1 MPTKRKI
8 RYISATWHAIYI
20 FSPYATHKSSNM
32 KLKTAPLVILTALF
46 FHTASAQEYAS
57 PTQAAQTGRSPGVK
71 VKLISDNGPTK
82 TYAIIFAPG
91 DEILSGLQEFAVKYN
106 VRSAHFTAIGDAKS
120 VKFGWY
126 DKSKKMF
133 KVTALNSYAEITSL
147 IGDIALKDGKPS
159 VHAHI
164 ALATED
170 GVVHGGHLLEAFIE
184 PTLEVMMTVEPVPLN
199 KKSDPRFG
207 INVIDPEQ

>member
-1 MPTKRKI
+1 M
-8 RYISATWHAIYI
+8 ALACMAH
-20 FSPYATHKSSNM
+20 NM
-32 KLKTAPLVILTALF
+32 NFKTALFLTIWALF
-46 FHTASAQEYAS
+46 FHAATAQEYVS
-57 PTQAAQTGRSPGVK
+57 PTRPAQTGRSPGVK
-71 VKLISDNGPTK
+71 VKLISAEGPTK

-91 DEILSGLQEFAVKYN
+91 DEILSGLQEFAARYD
-106 VRSAHFTAIGDAKS
+106 VRSAHFTAIGDAKA

-147 IGDIALKDGKPS
+147 VGDIALINGKPS

-164 ALATED
+164 AVATED
-170 GVVHGGHLLEAFIE
+170 GVVHGGHLLEAFVE

-199 KKSDPRFG
+199 KRSDPQFG